1 METLSRVKA
10 RASDTNPLLGLNMV
24 DHDANTIETCEMNP
38 SCG

>member
-10 RASDTNPLLGLNMV
+10 RASDINPLLGLNMV
-24 DHDANTIETCEMNP
+24 DHDANTMETCEMNP